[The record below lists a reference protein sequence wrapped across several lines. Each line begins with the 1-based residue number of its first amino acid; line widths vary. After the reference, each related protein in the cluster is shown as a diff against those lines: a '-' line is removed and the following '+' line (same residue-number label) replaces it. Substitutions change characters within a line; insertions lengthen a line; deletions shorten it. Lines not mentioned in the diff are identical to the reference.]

1 MQRPRPEPATYD
13 VVIPIE
19 TNRGRG
25 ETRRIGPTCVSF
37 ATTAY
42 FTAGDALR
50 FAMSLRGQSGA
61 LDVFCSGSVRAVA
74 PEGELFVV
82 EATIEN
88 TQIRLPER
96 EEQP

>member
-25 ETRRIGPTCVSF
+25 ETRRIGPTRVRF
-37 ATTAY
+37 ATTAS
-42 FTAGDALR
+42 FTVGDALR
-50 FAMSLRGQSGA
+50 FAMSLRGHGA
-61 LDVFCSGSVRAVA
+61 SLDVFCSGSVRAVA
-74 PEGELFVV
+74 ADGELFVV